1 MANQEEKCVAD
12 SKIGNFDTIR
22 DDEIKLHDIWK
33 VLAKRKKVVIAI
45 FLISL
50 LGAAIYCLTATPIY
64 RLETSA
70 KLYMPKDIITIKELP
85 TAKDIASM
93 LGKINSEKMAI
104 IFPKTVDEVAEA
116 KIEDM
121 RGTTDKFKIIIESYN
136 RENLPASLQEFTEY
150 FNNIREIR
158 HDYEKITSEIDEKIK
173 NVNEAIKKID
183 FQVKEIEKRLN
194 SSKLLPVGF
203 NPVEINNIAIS
214 LKMEK
219 HRLEQERQ
227 NYKVIQLLQD
237 PFISKDPVKP
247 QKAIIM
253 IIAGICSLLFGIFI
267 AFLAEY
273 FEGTNKRKNSLSNL
287 T

>member
-1 MANQEEKCVAD
+1 
-12 SKIGNFDTIR
+12 
-22 DDEIKLHDIWK
+22 
-33 VLAKRKKVVIAI
+33 
-45 FLISL
+45 
-50 LGAAIYCLTATPIY
+50 
-64 RLETSA
+64 
-70 KLYMPKDIITIKELP
+70 MPKDIITIKELP

-93 LGKINSEKMAI
+93 LGKINSEKKAI
-104 IFPKTVDEVAEA
+104 IFPKTADEVAEA

-121 RGTTDKFKIIIESYN
+121 RGTTDKFKITLESYN
-136 RENLPASLQEFTEY
+136 RESLPASLQEFTEY

-158 HDYEKITSEIDEKIK
+158 HDYEKITSEIAEKIK
-173 NVNEAIKKID
+173 NVNDAIKKID

-203 NPVEINNIAIS
+203 NPVEINNIAIN

-253 IIAGICSLLFGIFI
+253 IIAGIVSLMIGIVTVFI
-267 AFLAEY
+267 AEY
-273 FEGTNKRKNSLSNL
+273 LERVKTNKHHE
-287 T
+287 